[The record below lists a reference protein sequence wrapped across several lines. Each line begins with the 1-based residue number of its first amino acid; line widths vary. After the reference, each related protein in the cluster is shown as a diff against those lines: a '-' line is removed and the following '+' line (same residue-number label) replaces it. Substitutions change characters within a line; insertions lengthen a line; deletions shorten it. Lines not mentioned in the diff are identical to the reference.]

1 MRRTHKS
8 YSLQCYECAS
18 KDESAE
24 NPYCKDPFGK
34 AYADENYGSE
44 CGEKITHCIKYKTV
58 SYLLDSGFIS
68 GNARTT
74 ETVSRWCIKKPD
86 GRNGCRIVEGAS
98 SFYFECLC
106 DTDFCNSGH
115 TLLPNISFII
125 LTILLSIFFV
135 LKS

>member
-1 MRRTHKS
+1 MAKLRYLLPLVGILFMLDYG

-34 AYADENYGSE
+34 AYADENYG
-44 CGEKITHCIKYKTV
+44 
-58 SYLLDSGFIS
+58 
-68 GNARTT
+68 TT